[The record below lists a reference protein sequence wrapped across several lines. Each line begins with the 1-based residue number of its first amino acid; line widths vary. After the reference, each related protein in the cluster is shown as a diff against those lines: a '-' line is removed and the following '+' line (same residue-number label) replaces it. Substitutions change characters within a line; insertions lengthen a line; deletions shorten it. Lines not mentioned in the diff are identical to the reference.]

1 MLNTRQLKK
10 IGTMTR
16 IAVYEEEQG
25 IRDRETDRYFQTDYI
40 FSHMFGSFITYTAAC
55 ILIAV
60 MAAGYDFENL
70 LTRLY
75 SDNLP
80 ELIGTMLRCYIMW
93 LIPYLLITFV
103 VYLVRFQKSQESLQ
117 KYRRLLGELSTYNED

>member
-1 MLNTRQLKK
+1 
-10 IGTMTR
+10 MTL
-16 IAVYEEEQG
+16 
-25 IRDRETDRYFQTDYI
+25 
-40 FSHMFGSFITYTAAC
+40 FSVFVA
-55 ILIAV
+55 
-60 MAAGYDFENL
+60 YDFENL

-80 ELIGTMLRCYIMW
+80 EQIGTMLRYYIMW